1 MNTRDAHT
9 QRLQSW
15 ICSRWFKK
23 RFETTR
29 HFKRTTRDSWAL
41 HFRLLISTIYC
52 KLPFYNVES
61 SRNTYSRLDITIILF
76 HTHFRMKNTS
86 QLRTSILALLATRIL
101 SKHLLSS
108 DQQAKG
114 TYTHSLS
121 TNQTTQRARPEDSRV
136 HTFMLIIVR
145 DAINNTI
152 SCAEKDERNHPL
164 IFQCRWRPP
173 EQQKNSL

>member
-1 MNTRDAHT
+1 MNEYERCTHT
-9 QRLQSW
+9 ALAVLDMFTMVQ
-15 ICSRWFKK
+15 K

-86 QLRTSILALLATRIL
+86 QLRIPILALLATRIL

-114 TYTHSLS
+114 THTLSLYQSNNAAS
-121 TNQTTQRARPEDSRV
+121 TS
-136 HTFMLIIVR
+136 
-145 DAINNTI
+145 
-152 SCAEKDERNHPL
+152 
-164 IFQCRWRPP
+164 
-173 EQQKNSL
+173 